1 MGFHLHRAH
10 QLMPRKWYEIS
21 DDFKNGHCF
30 FPLQLFQMGISST
43 EYDTHTHKSTISKIE
58 NGILTDGHIKSIRK

>member
-43 EYDTHTHKSTISKIE
+43 EYDTHTHTKVPS
-58 NGILTDGHIKSIRK
+58 RK